1 MCISKILSY
10 FAGETK
16 KENVNLVIDIGNTVA
31 KLAVFDGDK
40 VVEVLR
46 GSNHSLDWLS
56 MLCNKY
62 PIERGIIASVITLS
76 NTIRRQLAGVP
87 FEIIEL
93 NHLTPIPIRNLY
105 KTPET
110 LGMDRLAAVVG
121 ANYLSPG
128 RNLLVVDA
136 GTALTYEF
144 IDAEGNYWG
153 GNISPGIYT
162 RFKTLNACCDKL
174 PLIERKGETPE
185 FGFDTE
191 TAIRAGVIRGIEFE
205 IIGYIT
211 LLQKKYPHAEIAFSC
226 PRLRPII
233 NNDKIKPMDVH
244 ERQLLQ
250 VVCAYRLFMPFASIT
265 VSSREC
271 ARVRDNL
278 MLIAANKI
286 SAGVN
291 TGIGAH
297 SKKQELGD
305 EQFEIDDSR
314 SLQEIY
320 DALLKIGLQPV
331 MSEYVYV

>member
-110 LGMDRLAAVVG
+110 LGG
-121 ANYLSPG
+121 P
-128 RNLLVVDA
+128 
-136 GTALTYEF
+136 
-144 IDAEGNYWG
+144 
-153 GNISPGIYT
+153 
-162 RFKTLNACCDKL
+162 
-174 PLIERKGETPE
+174 
-185 FGFDTE
+185 
-191 TAIRAGVIRGIEFE
+191 
-205 IIGYIT
+205 
-211 LLQKKYPHAEIAFSC
+211 
-226 PRLRPII
+226 
-233 NNDKIKPMDVH
+233 
-244 ERQLLQ
+244 
-250 VVCAYRLFMPFASIT
+250 
-265 VSSREC
+265 
-271 ARVRDNL
+271 
-278 MLIAANKI
+278 
-286 SAGVN
+286 
-291 TGIGAH
+291 TG
-297 SKKQELGD
+297 
-305 EQFEIDDSR
+305 SR
-314 SLQEIY
+314 SGCQLPFTREKPAGGRRWNRA
-320 DALLKIGLQPV
+320 DL
-331 MSEYVYV
+331 

>member
-110 LGMDRLAAVVG
+110 FGMDRLAAVVG
-121 ANYLSPG
+121 SNYLSPG

-136 GTALTYEF
+136 GTALTY
-144 IDAEGNYWG
+144 
-153 GNISPGIYT
+153 
-162 RFKTLNACCDKL
+162 
-174 PLIERKGETPE
+174 
-185 FGFDTE
+185 
-191 TAIRAGVIRGIEFE
+191 
-205 IIGYIT
+205 
-211 LLQKKYPHAEIAFSC
+211 
-226 PRLRPII
+226 
-233 NNDKIKPMDVH
+233 
-244 ERQLLQ
+244 
-250 VVCAYRLFMPFASIT
+250 
-265 VSSREC
+265 
-271 ARVRDNL
+271 
-278 MLIAANKI
+278 
-286 SAGVN
+286 
-291 TGIGAH
+291 
-297 SKKQELGD
+297 
-305 EQFEIDDSR
+305 
-314 SLQEIY
+314 
-320 DALLKIGLQPV
+320 
-331 MSEYVYV
+331 

>member
-121 ANYLSPG
+121 ANYLSP
-128 RNLLVVDA
+128 
-136 GTALTYEF
+136 E
-144 IDAEGNYWG
+144 
-153 GNISPGIYT
+153 
-162 RFKTLNACCDKL
+162 
-174 PLIERKGETPE
+174 
-185 FGFDTE
+185 
-191 TAIRAGVIRGIEFE
+191 
-205 IIGYIT
+205 
-211 LLQKKYPHAEIAFSC
+211 
-226 PRLRPII
+226 
-233 NNDKIKPMDVH
+233 KI
-244 ERQLLQ
+244 
-250 VVCAYRLFMPFASIT
+250 CW
-265 VSSREC
+265 
-271 ARVRDNL
+271 
-278 MLIAANKI
+278 
-286 SAGVN
+286 
-291 TGIGAH
+291 
-297 SKKQELGD
+297 
-305 EQFEIDDSR
+305 
-314 SLQEIY
+314 
-320 DALLKIGLQPV
+320 
-331 MSEYVYV
+331 